1 MMFGRCQDSTLEQT
15 SKNLN
20 CNILIPVE
28 WSRLLIIGRSEICQR
43 FGRFVAQ
50 RHQTQKQS
58 ISDGINTFRNANL
71 FSSSIIFA
79 DLMLKSYVRRINKG
93 KRIET
98 HR

>member
-20 CNILIPVE
+20 CNILIPAE
-28 WSRLLIIGRSEICQR
+28 WSRIGRSEIGQR

-58 ISDGINTFRNANL
+58 ISDGVNTFRNDNL